1 MALKSWTKDKI
12 KFAWKKLKEQFF
24 SMPYKDPNDPRKTDN
39 KRLQTDFEYRNTE
52 RGFVMLSISRRFKPS
67 AIKYGG
73 HIANGSMDKKEFWRL
88 YMNHIIIMKEKFPES
103 DGRLCKYCEKPF
115 TFKTNLGTRGKGYQ
129 GRGTQN
135 HNNFSIDRWDPNL
148 TYQTNNIIFCCC
160 GCNDRKKNSNLKDWE
175 NFIRVGKERIND

>member
-1 MALKSWTKDKI
+1 MA
-12 KFAWKKLKEQFF
+12 
-24 SMPYKDPNDPRKTDN
+24 YKDPNDPRKTNAARLLKDN
-39 KRLQTDFEYRNTE
+39 EYANTE
-52 RGFVMLSISRRFKPS
+52 RGFVTLSISRRFLPS
-67 AIKYGG
+67 VVVRRGG
-73 HIANGSMDKKEFWRL
+73 HVVHESVDKKEFWRL

-115 TFKTNLGTRGKGYQ
+115 TFVTKMGVRGKGYQ

-148 TYQTNNIIFCCC
+148 TYQTNNIVFCCC

>member
-1 MALKSWTKDKI
+1 MA
-12 KFAWKKLKEQFF
+12 
-24 SMPYKDPNDPRKTDN
+24 YKDPNDPRKTNAARLLKDN
-39 KRLQTDFEYRNTE
+39 EYANTE
-52 RGFVMLSISRRFKPS
+52 RGFVMQSISRRFLPS
-67 AIKYGG
+67 VLKYGG
-73 HIANGSMDKKEFWRL
+73 HVVHESLDKKEFWRL

-160 GCNDRKKNSNLKDWE
+160 GCNDRKKNSDLKDWE

>member
-1 MALKSWTKDKI
+1 MS
-12 KFAWKKLKEQFF
+12 
-24 SMPYKDPNDPRKTDN
+24 YKDPNDPRKTNAARLLKDN
-39 KRLQTDFEYRNTE
+39 EYANTE
-52 RGFVMLSISRRFKPS
+52 RGFVTLSISRRFLPS
-67 AIKYGG
+67 VVVRRGG
-73 HIANGSMDKKEFWRL
+73 HVVHESVDKKEFWRL

-160 GCNDRKKNSNLKDWE
+160 GCNDRKKNSDLKDWE